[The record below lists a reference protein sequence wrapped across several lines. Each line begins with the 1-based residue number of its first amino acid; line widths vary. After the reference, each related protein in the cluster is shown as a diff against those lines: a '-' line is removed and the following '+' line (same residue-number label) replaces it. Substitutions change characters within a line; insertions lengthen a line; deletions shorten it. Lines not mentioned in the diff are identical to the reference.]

1 MRSPILATLL
11 GVCLA
16 TGCTVSIDGGTTPPG
31 GDDNQPPGDD
41 QPPPDPKLDV
51 SMDKTT
57 IPTELG
63 QQTVVNVTLTGSGT
77 FSGQVNVAASAV
89 DAAGAPITGWTVNV
103 DQPSVTLT
111 ENGSATVKATMMVP
125 TDAVMLSGKLQIDVS
140 SSLPAITKTAD
151 VTVANQVTLVMTSN
165 AQGQCVYPTPAVTN
179 IKVGTK
185 VIFLN
190 MSSDNTFV
198 MRIHSNGQAGIQH
211 EQVDTPVNQSYEQ
224 TASSA
229 GSDGWYCHTP
239 GNDPGNLRIVV
250 TQ

>member
-16 TGCTVSIDGGTTPPG
+16 ATGCTVSIDGGTGPT

-57 IPTELG
+57 IMSELG
-63 QQTVVNVTLTGSGT
+63 QQTTVTVTLTGSGT
-77 FSGQVNVAASAV
+77 FAGQVGVQASAV
-89 DAAGAPITGWTVNV
+89 DTTGTVIPGWTVTV

-111 ENGSATVKATMMVP
+111 ENGTATVKATMMVP
-125 TDAVMLSGKLQIDVS
+125 TDAAMLSGKLQIAVS

-151 VTVANQVTLVMTSN
+151 VTVLNQVTLVLTSN

-198 MRIHSNGQAGIQH
+198 MRIHSNGQAGIAH
-211 EQVDTPVNQSYEQ
+211 EQVDTPVGQSYEQ

-239 GNDPGNLRIVV
+239 GNDPGNLRIVA
-250 TQ
+250 TN